1 MALELTT
8 DGDTGTSTTG
18 ETVLEMLGDHTE
30 TVLGSCFGWYLAFTR
45 IVTGVDIVVKAGAS
59 IDILLGTKI
68 EMQAAAVAT
77 IQAAAVVTVQTG
89 SVSTIGGLEELNA
102 KTIVTDRITNHNQFI
117 TTGLYVID
125 ALDESG
131 LSRISRYT
139 TEQENGAT
147 SVETWSSSKTINAT
161 IFSLVSPTSGRVSLN
176 AGTNGLRLDS
186 TGAKINANLIELG
199 E

>member
-59 IDILLGTKI
+59 IDVSLGTKI
-68 EMQAAAVAT
+68 EIQAAGVAT

-102 KTIVTDRITNHNQFI
+102 KTIVTDRIMNHNQFI
-117 TTGLYVID
+117 TTGIYDID
-125 ALDESG
+125 ALTERG
-131 LSRISRYT
+131 LSRNSGYT
-139 TEQENGAT
+139 TEQETGAT
-147 SVETWSSSKTINAT
+147 SVESWSSMKTISSQ
-161 IFSLVSPTSGRVSLN
+161 IISLSGITRASICAGSTQMMLDPTS
-176 AGTNGLRLDS
+176 
-186 TGAKINANLIELG
+186 AKINGQLIELA
-199 E
+199 

>member
-8 DGDTGTSTTG
+8 DGDTETSTTG
-18 ETVLEMLGDHTE
+18 ETVLDMLGDHTE

-59 IDILLGTKI
+59 IDITLGVKF
-68 EMQAAAVAT
+68 ELQAAGVVT
-77 IQAAAVVTVQTG
+77 IQPAAVVTVQTG

-102 KTIVTDRITNHNQFI
+102 KTIVTDTITNHNQFI
-117 TTGLYVID
+117 TTGLYVIN
-125 ALDESG
+125 ALNESG
-131 LSRISRYT
+131 VSRISRYT

-147 SVETWSSSKTINAT
+147 SVENWSSSKAIKAT
-161 IFSLVSPTSGRVSLN
+161 EFEVISPTSGRVALSS
-176 AGTNGLRLDS
+176 GTNRLTLDS
-186 TGAKINANLIELG
+186 TGARIGGSLIEIG

>member
-68 EMQAAAVAT
+68 EVQAAAVAT

-89 SVSTIGGLEELNA
+89 TVSTIGGLEELNA

-125 ALDESG
+125 ALNESG

-176 AGTNGLRLDS
+176 SGSTQLRLDS
-186 TGAKINANLIELG
+186 TGAKINGKLIELG